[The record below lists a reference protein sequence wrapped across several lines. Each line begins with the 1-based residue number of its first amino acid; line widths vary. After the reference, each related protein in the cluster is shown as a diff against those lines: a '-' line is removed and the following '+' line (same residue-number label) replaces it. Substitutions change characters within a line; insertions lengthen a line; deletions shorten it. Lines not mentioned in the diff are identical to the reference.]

1 MTNKLKRKP
10 YRNTTLLFSITII
23 LFIFILLIVIFVGQ
37 LKEYF
42 DSLDPMLST
51 IQTTLLPLHPVVK
64 EVQFYEGN
72 KSYTINKKKIYLCL
86 KDKNNQYYELNMLL
100 YVSIH
105 ELAHVLCDEIGHTP
119 KFDRI
124 FHDLL
129 QKAVALN
136 IYDPNL
142 PILSDYCGHH

>member
-1 MTNKLKRKP
+1 MNKSKRKP
-10 YRNTTLLFSITII
+10 FRNTSLLFSITII
-23 LFIFILLIVIFVGQ
+23 LFILILLAVIFVGQ
-37 LKEYF
+37 WKEYF

-64 EVQFYEGN
+64 EVQFFEGT

-86 KDKNNQYYELNMLL
+86 KDKNQNYYEFNMLL

-124 FHDLL
+124 FHELL
-129 QKAVALN
+129 QRAIRLG
-136 IYDPNL
+136 IYDPEI